1 MEKTTEEILE
11 ETAKKLE
18 NPNLSDELR
27 EKLVF
32 IFQLESGAL
41 E

>member
-1 MEKTTEEILE
+1 MKTTEEILE
-11 ETAKKLE
+11 EIATKLE
-18 NPNLSDELR
+18 NPDLSDELR
-27 EKLVF
+27 EKLIF